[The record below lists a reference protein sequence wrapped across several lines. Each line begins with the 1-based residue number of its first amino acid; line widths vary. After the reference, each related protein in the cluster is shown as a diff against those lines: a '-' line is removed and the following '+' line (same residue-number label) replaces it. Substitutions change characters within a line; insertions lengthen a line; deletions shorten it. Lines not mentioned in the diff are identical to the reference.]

1 MPREEIK
8 ENKKDFIDSYY
19 VSRSE
24 AINFEKRKR
33 VKKLST
39 LRFSLLT
46 INHVLSAIA
55 ILILG
60 SVLLFSISS
69 LSNIEQLYTI
79 LNSDDGSI
87 RAAME
92 SAAVFAGSEFVD
104 EFFILYDRKVE
115 FILLLIVLPGVLI
128 IFTLIANILFGKF
141 VKKKTAI

>member
-19 VSRSE
+19 GSRSE

-55 ILILG
+55 I
-60 SVLLFSISS
+60 
-69 LSNIEQLYTI
+69 SNSRQCSTI
-79 LNSDDGSI
+79 LN
-87 RAAME
+87 
-92 SAAVFAGSEFVD
+92 
-104 EFFILYDRKVE
+104 FFFKQY
-115 FILLLIVLPGVLI
+115 
-128 IFTLIANILFGKF
+128 
-141 VKKKTAI
+141 

>member
-1 MPREEIK
+1 M
-8 ENKKDFIDSYY
+8 
-19 VSRSE
+19 
-24 AINFEKRKR
+24 
-33 VKKLST
+33 ST

-104 EFFILYDRKVE
+104 EFFILYDKKVE